1 MNASWTISAARS
13 AASSRLARHIRRN
26 RPAARDAV
34 KGVRATNLLT
44 PGRNTDIRTSSI
56 LTKPTPTKLIR
67 TTNLQMH
74 RRNRRKIIANR
85 RIPAKNLIRRRKII
99 SAP

>member
-13 AASSRLARHIRRN
+13 AASSRPARHIRTN
-26 RPAARDAV
+26 RHAARDAV
-34 KGVRATNLLT
+34 KGVRATKLLT
-44 PGRNTDIRTSSI
+44 PARNTGIRQSSI
-56 LTKPTPTKLIR
+56 PTKHTR
-67 TTNLQMH
+67 TTSIQMH
-74 RRNRRKIIANR
+74 RRNRRKRIANR